1 MVMAWIEFAVCLLLI
16 GLAGSRLSLYGDVIA
31 EKTGLS
37 GTWIGI
43 LMLATVTSLPELV
56 TALSAVTLAQAPDIA
71 VGGIFGSCVFNLAII
86 VLIDFVLRPDSVYE
100 RTNNGLIVSACYSLV
115 IIGVGAFSLV
125 LAGYGEPPHLLH
137 VSLSTPLIVAIYLL
151 AMRNIFTFERSRQAE
166 MTVEADFDY
175 LHVSLPKA
183 VFGYTAASLVVV
195 GVGIWLPFVGED
207 LGAAMG
213 WQSTFIGSLFIAL
226 ATSLPEMV
234 VTLAAARL
242 GAIDMAVGNLFGS
255 NLFNILVLAVADSA
269 FLPGPL
275 LAAASPLHLI
285 SALSSMIMTGLAV
298 VGIYQGTRH
307 RPFRIV
313 GWVSVFLALAYIL
326 NTYLIFVLD
335 R

>member
-1 MVMAWIEFAVCLLLI
+1 MWTAWIEFGVCLVLI
-16 GLAGSRLSLYGDVIA
+16 GIAGSRLSLYGDVIA

-56 TALSAVTLAQAPDIA
+56 TGLSAVTLAEAPDIA

-86 VLIDFVLRPDSVYE
+86 VLIDFVHRPDSIYE
-100 RTNNGLIVSACYSLV
+100 KTNNGLIVSAGYSIV
-115 IIGVGAFSLV
+115 IMGVGAFSLV
-125 LAGYGEPPHLLH
+125 LAGYGEPHFLH
-137 VSLSTPLIVAIYLL
+137 ISYSTPLIVLIYLL
-151 AMRNIFTFERSRQAE
+151 AMRNIFTFERTRQAE
-166 MTVEADFDY
+166 MTVDADFDY

-183 VFGYTAASLVVV
+183 VFGYTVASLVVV
-195 GVGIWLPFVGED
+195 AVGIWLPFVGQD

-213 WQSTFIGSLFIAL
+213 WQNTFIGSLFIAF

-234 VTLAAARL
+234 VTVTAARL

-255 NLFNILVLAVADSA
+255 NLFNILVLAINDAA
-269 FLPGPL
+269 YLPGPL
-275 LAAASPLHLI
+275 LSASSPLHLI
-285 SALSSMIMTGLAV
+285 SALSAVIMTGLAV
-298 VGIYQGTRH
+298 VGIYMGARQ

-313 GWVSVFLALAYIL
+313 GWVSVFLALAYL
-326 NTYLIFVLD
+326 FNSYLIFVLD

>member
-1 MVMAWIEFAVCLLLI
+1 MLTAWIEFGLCLVFI

-56 TALSAVTLAQAPDIA
+56 TGLSAVTLAQAPDIA

-86 VLIDFVLRPDSVYE
+86 ALIDFVLRPDSVYQK
-100 RTNNGLIVSACYSLV
+100 TNNGLIVSACYSLV
-115 IIGVGAFSLV
+115 LIGVGAFSLV
-125 LAGYGEPPHLLH
+125 LAGYGEPHFFH
-137 VSLSTPLIVAIYLL
+137 ISFSTPLIVAIYLL
-151 AMRNIFTFERSRQAE
+151 AMRNIFTFERTRQAE

-183 VFGYTAASLVVV
+183 VFGYTVASLVVV
-195 GVGIWLPFVGED
+195 GVGIWLPFVGQE
-207 LGAAMG
+207 LGQAMG
-213 WQSTFIGSLFIAL
+213 WQNTFVGSLFIAM
-226 ATSLPEMV
+226 ATSLPELV
-234 VTLAAARL
+234 VTVAAARL

-255 NLFNILVLAVADSA
+255 NLFNILVLAINDVAY
-269 FLPGPL
+269 LPGPL
-275 LAAASPLHLI
+275 LADSSPLHLI
-285 SALSSMIMTGLAV
+285 SALSSIIMTGLAV
-298 VGIYQGTRH
+298 VGIYIGTRH

-313 GWVSVFLALAYIL
+313 AWVSVFLALAYFF
-326 NTYLIFVLD
+326 NSYLLYVLD